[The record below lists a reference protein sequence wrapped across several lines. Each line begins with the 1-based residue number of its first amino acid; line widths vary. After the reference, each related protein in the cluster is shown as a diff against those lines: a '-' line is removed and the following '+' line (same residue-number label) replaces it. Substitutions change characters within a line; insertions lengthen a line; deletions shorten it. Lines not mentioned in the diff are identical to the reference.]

1 MGLELVYARLA
12 NRIMCGGTTGGFD
25 GIKPKT
31 GCGLV
36 GVMGLPNQDDFSIF
50 IWISCRTSVGVTG
63 VYA

>member
-36 GVMGLPNQDDFSIF
+36 GVMGLPEHDYFSIF
-50 IWISCRTSVGVTG
+50 I
-63 VYA
+63 